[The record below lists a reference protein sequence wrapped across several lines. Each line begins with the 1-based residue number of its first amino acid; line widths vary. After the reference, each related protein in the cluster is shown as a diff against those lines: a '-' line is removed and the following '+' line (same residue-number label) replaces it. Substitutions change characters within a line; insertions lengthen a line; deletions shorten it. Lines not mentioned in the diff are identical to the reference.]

1 MFLEQ
6 TGKKKK
12 QAWGKRVGRY
22 DSEGAGRECGGIGKE
37 QGQNAE
43 GSEEAGIKPRAR
55 TPSSGREEAPARWL
69 WVSG

>member
-43 GSEEAGIKPRAR
+43 GSEEAGI